1 MVSSVRN
8 PNHPT
13 GLALKFQKVQEDSVL
28 EGVVKELLQ

>member
-8 PNHPT
+8 QNHPT